1 MFHHDAAVK
10 EDLPMRY
17 LKRGLVL
24 ILVLLGVL
32 VALLCASMNGII
44 PIPCSAMTD
53 SKIEQVFAD
62 MQVALEKADYTTAF
76 RYMSPAYQQS
86 HTPQDLLHHWTGSM
100 WFHLQP
106 WYYLEITGNQAKVY
120 PSMCSAFSLMSG
132 PIFDLIQ
139 IDGSWYFTGTYD
151 WPLD

>member
-1 MFHHDAAVK
+1 
-10 EDLPMRY
+10 MRY
-17 LKRGLVL
+17 LKRGLVF
-24 ILVLLGVL
+24 ILVLLGIL
-32 VALLCASMNGII
+32 ACLLCASINGII

-76 RYMSPAYQQS
+76 RYMSPSYQQS
-86 HTPQDLLHHWTGSM
+86 HTPQDLLHHWTESM

-106 WYYLEITGNQAKVY
+106 WYYLQITENQAKVY
-120 PSMCSAFSLMSG
+120 PRMCSVFSLMSG

-139 IDGSWYFTGTYD
+139 IDGRWYFTGTYD